1 MIAGIFFIVMGFVFW
16 IDTKLTLQEII
27 AIAIGTIGILLLL
40 AALNTPDD
48 PTHQR
53 WTHFQ

>member
-1 MIAGIFFIVMGFVFW
+1 MIAGLAFIVMGFVFW
-16 IDTKLTLQEII
+16 LDKSLTLAEII
-27 AIAIGTIGILLLL
+27 AILTGVIGILLLI
-40 AALNTPDD
+40 AAFNAPDD

>member
-1 MIAGIFFIVMGFVFW
+1 MIAGVVFIVLGFVFW
-16 IDTKLTLQEII
+16 IDTKLTLIQDL
-27 AIAIGTIGILLLL
+27 AILVGAIGILLLL

-48 PTHQR
+48 PTHQK